1 MKKTM
6 TICLFLLFSG
16 KAFSQFYNENV
27 RWSLGLNYSGGNLQN
42 NGNAENRWMSR
53 YSATLAV
60 DIALSEIAY
69 FNSSEL
75 FLQPFVEA
83 SLPVKN
89 PHNSN
94 FELNKLGGGVNL
106 KKYLSFNREKSKY
119 YIFAGGQIDYVV
131 WKINYTS
138 NGNENDNQYRE
149 KNIDYLINAGA
160 GMVLTDWVEI
170 IAMYSK
176 GLKKVYFSNNL
187 DNMNAFNS
195 FTIGLKI
202 GLSRN
207 WGFDK

>member
-1 MKKTM
+1 M

-16 KAFSQFYNENV
+16 KAFSQFYNENT
-27 RWSLGLNYSGGNLQN
+27 RWSLGLSYSGGRLQN
-42 NGNAENRWMSR
+42 NNAESQWISK

-60 DIALSEIAY
+60 DVALSEIAY

-75 FLQPFVEA
+75 YLQPFAEV
-83 SLPVKN
+83 SLPIQN
-89 PHNSN
+89 PYNSN
-94 FELNKLGGGVNL
+94 FKLNKIGGGVNL
-106 KKYLSFNREKSKY
+106 KKYLSFNREKSRY
-119 YIFAGGQIDYVV
+119 YIFAGVQTDYIV
-131 WKINYTS
+131 WKINYTN
-138 NGNENDNQYRE
+138 NGNEKQYRV

-160 GMVLTDWVEI
+160 GVVLNDWVEI

-176 GLKKVYFSNNL
+176 GLKKVYLSNDL
-187 DNMNAFNS
+187 DHLNTFNS